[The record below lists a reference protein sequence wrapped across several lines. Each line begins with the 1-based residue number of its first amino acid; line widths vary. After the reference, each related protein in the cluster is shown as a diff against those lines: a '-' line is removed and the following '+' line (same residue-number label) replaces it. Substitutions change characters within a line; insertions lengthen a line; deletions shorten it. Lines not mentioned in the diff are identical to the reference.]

1 MIHIDLSFLKL
12 PDVSQKEKQQA
23 ENQINEN
30 FEHKIY
36 DLYTDSIVNNSCA
49 ECELNIASFRSWDN
63 RNIIEVESDGF
74 WGRHFCEIPETY
86 DRQVKVGDYIVE
98 TDGTATDVAV
108 VKETGKMVNL
118 KRNKMGLANEH
129 LPVLRRVFTH
139 KDQERYRQNLR
150 DEENAAPIFRELVKK
165 HNLEMKLVNIHYQ
178 FDRKKL
184 YFFYTA
190 DGRIDFR
197 ELAKDLANR
206 FKTRIELRQIG
217 VRDEAQK
224 IGGIGTCGREYC
236 CSTFL
241 KSFKRIPTQM
251 VMDQNLSVSAS
262 KLSGPCGKLKCC
274 LSFELPENN

>member
-1 MIHIDLSFLKL
+1 MIQIDLSFLKL
-12 PDVSQKEKQQA
+12 SDVSQKEKQQA
-23 ENQINEN
+23 RNQINEN

-36 DLYTDSIVNNSCA
+36 DLYTDSIVNNPCDN
-49 ECELNIASFRSWDN
+49 CELNIASFHSWDN

-74 WGRHFCEIPETY
+74 WGVHFCEIPENY

-108 VKETGKMVNL
+108 VKEMGKMVNL

-139 KDQERYRQNLR
+139 KDLERYNQNLQ
-150 DEENAAPIFRELVKK
+150 DEKNAEPIFKELVKK

-190 DGRIDFR
+190 DGRVDFR